1 MGRLSRK
8 RARAKTRS
16 NNDKL
21 CITRCCSSLSASL
34 NRSTTTGVVDNNGRN
49 NNIPQ
54 DDENSSNNEEDE
66 EVDIP
71 QYTLQSRRRRRGTMK
86 KSFIPFQSFRQKLC
100 CLCSRSTMSIMA
112 RDEMNE
118 DGSTTNTSYCLFLDI
133 NSIIS
138 SYFSWSFRTSYVMLF
153 IGFAAFYYG
162 LILFFALVYYGITA
176 AYPTCV
182 NSAGSPIGTGEGAR
196 RFGDCFQL
204 SWTTFSTVV
213 SFVVLTCFM
222 YLSCGLHDYDFNV
235 LYTYSVQLS

>member
-34 NRSTTTGVVDNNGRN
+34 NRSTTTGAVVDNNGRN

-54 DDENSSNNEEDE
+54 DHENSSNNEEE
-66 EVDIP
+66 GEVDIP
-71 QYTLQSRRRRRGTMK
+71 QYTLQSRRRKRGLTMK

-100 CLCSRSTMSIMA
+100 CLCSRSTMSITA

-118 DGSTTNTSYCLFLDI
+118 DGSTTNNTSYCLFLDI
-133 NSIIS
+133 NNVIS

-213 SFVVLTCFM
+213 SFVVFCCVSLLWCM
-222 YLSCGLHDYDFNV
+222 VHV
-235 LYTYSVQLS
+235 M

>member
-21 CITRCCSSLSASL
+21 CITRCYSSLSASL
-34 NRSTTTGVVDNNGRN
+34 NRSTTTGVADNNGRN
-49 NNIPQ
+49 NIPQ
-54 DDENSSNNEEDE
+54 DHENSSNNREDE
-66 EVDIP
+66 VVDIP

-213 SFVVLTCFM
+213 SFVVCYVM
-222 YLSCGLHDYDFNV
+222 YLSCG
-235 LYTYSVQLS
+235 YTRHMIWACMGTY